1 MVAAA
6 RERFATQGFVATT
19 VPQIAK
25 RAGVAVPTVYWAF
38 GSKRALVK
46 AIRDAWLAEA
56 RTGERLARVLAIDEA
71 SARMDAAAAFMA
83 NQWLTG
89 ADVVAIQLDA
99 MRSDAAI
106 AADVR
111 GVLAERALRLRA
123 IVEPLEGLFRAGVT
137 MSQAGDIFL
146 ALTAFEV
153 YRDLIGRGW
162 TTDAYTQWLA
172 RTLRESLLARP

>member
-25 RAGVAVPTVYWAF
+25 RAGVAVPTVYWAL

-56 RTGERLARVLAIDEA
+56 RTGERSARVLAIDEA
-71 SARMDAAAAFMA
+71 GARIDEAAVFMA

-89 ADVVAIQLDA
+89 ADAVAIQLDA
-99 MRSDAAI
+99 MRRSQQTSKVYLRNAHSDS
-106 AADVR
+106 VR
-111 GVLAERALRLRA
+111 SSSR
-123 IVEPLEGLFRAGVT
+123 
-137 MSQAGDIFL
+137 S
-146 ALTAFEV
+146 
-153 YRDLIGRGW
+153 RDCFARG
-162 TTDAYTQWLA
+162 
-172 RTLRESLLARP
+172 SP

>member
-56 RTGERLARVLAIDEA
+56 RTGERAARVLVIDEA
-71 SARMDAAAAFMA
+71 GARMTRPPSS
-83 NQWLTG
+83 W
-89 ADVVAIQLDA
+89 
-99 MRSDAAI
+99 
-106 AADVR
+106 
-111 GVLAERALRLRA
+111 
-123 IVEPLEGLFRAGVT
+123 
-137 MSQAGDIFL
+137 
-146 ALTAFEV
+146 
-153 YRDLIGRGW
+153 
-162 TTDAYTQWLA
+162 
-172 RTLRESLLARP
+172 RTSG